1 MPSTGS
7 QFALEIIIAKLITI
21 IDDLGLQH
29 VLNLMWC
36 GCRHKLY
43 TCPFVSQLVLDFK
56 DEFKAP
62 HERAPEKTIYIFMM
76 YQ

>member
-29 VLNLMWC
+29 VLNLM
-36 GCRHKLY
+36 
-43 TCPFVSQLVLDFK
+43 
-56 DEFKAP
+56 
-62 HERAPEKTIYIFMM
+62 
-76 YQ
+76 